1 MEILHPDGS
10 KFVHPMPSEFVGKVV
25 ELLKALQEQV
35 CKEGAWVENKGAL
48 LTFHYRETPLALRPA
63 LVEQAKQ
70 LIEAAG
76 TVITIITI

>member
-1 MEILHPDGS
+1 MHPVPNEMED
-10 KFVHPMPSEFVGKVV
+10 KVT
-25 ELLKALQEQV
+25 ELLKTLQEQV

-70 LIEAAG
+70 LIEGAG
-76 TVITIITI
+76 KLSSPEKYLIRIN

>member
-1 MEILHPDGS
+1 
-10 KFVHPMPSEFVGKVV
+10 MPSEFEDKVTD
-25 ELLKALQEQV
+25 LLKALQEQV

-48 LTFHYRETPLALRPA
+48 LTFHYRETPLSLRST

-76 TVITIITI
+76 H